1 MFLSEKT
8 NSDIKSSF
16 SDTFFCSIFI
26 FLTDFFEEDSMTVEN
41 KHHSNLYNIGVSYKK
56 ADAAIRGKFSISKEN
71 QKQLLEEA
79 KQKGVD
85 GIFVLSTCNR
95 TEICGFAEHPFQ
107 LISMLCKYSNG
118 SVEEFANVS
127 NVYKNKEAINHLFRM
142 GTGLDSQI
150 LGDYEIVGQLRQA
163 FKQAKEVG
171 TTNAYFERL
180 LNHVMQASKRV
191 KNETKL
197 SSGTTSVSYA
207 AVQYLI
213 NNLPDYNSKNILVF
227 GLGKMGKHTCKNLA
241 EYTQNKSV
249 SLINRTEEKTSAFVK
264 EHSSIIKASYAN
276 LAEEVHKSDVLIV
289 STGASFPTITKEH
302 VPADKELLILDLS
315 MPANVSKEVA
325 DLDNVTMVNVDD
337 LSKITDETLAIRQ
350 QEVPVAEAI
359 IETHNQEFQEW
370 LNHRRFTPAIT
381 ALKESL
387 QNIQQGEI
395 AFHKKKIKNFDEEQ
409 AEILTSRFIQKITTQ
424 FVKHLKD
431 EETSVNTSIEVM
443 AKVFGANL
451 ESIHAEDN

>member
-1 MFLSEKT
+1 MRVDAK
-8 NSDIKSSF
+8 NH
-16 SDTFFCSIFI
+16 
-26 FLTDFFEEDSMTVEN
+26 N
-41 KHHSNLYNIGVSYKK
+41 NLYNIGVSYKK
-56 ADAAIRGKFSISKEN
+56 ADASIRGKFSVSKEN
-71 QKQLLEEA
+71 QIELLKEA
-79 KQKGVD
+79 KIKGMD
-85 GIFVLSTCNR
+85 GILVLSTCNR
-95 TEICGFAEHPFQ
+95 TEITGFAEHPFQ

-118 SVEEFANVS
+118 SVEEFAKVS

-207 AVQYLI
+207 AVQYVI
-213 NNLPDYNSKNILVF
+213 KNFTDYNLKNILVF

-249 SLINRTEEKTSAFVK
+249 SLINRTEEKATEFVK
-264 EHSSIIKASYAN
+264 EHPIIRVSKFENLNKEIAN
-276 LAEEVHKSDVLIV
+276 TDVLIV
-289 STGASFPTITKEH
+289 STGASEATIKKENILTN
-302 VPADKELLILDLS
+302 KELLILDLS
-315 MPANVSKEVA
+315 MPANVSKEVT
-325 DLDNVTMVNVDD
+325 DLGNVTLINVDE

-350 QEVPVAEAI
+350 QEVPVAEEI
-359 IETHNQEFQEW
+359 IEVYNLEFQEW
-370 LNHRRFTPAIT
+370 LNHRKFTPAIT
-381 ALKESL
+381 ALKDSL
-387 QNIQQGEI
+387 KTIQQDEI
-395 AFHKKKIKNFDEEQ
+395 AFHKKKIKDFDESQ
-409 AEILTSRFIQKITTQ
+409 AEVITSRFIQKITTQ

-431 EETSVNTSIEVM
+431 EETSVNKSIEVM
-443 AKVFGANL
+443 AKVFGTNL
-451 ESIHAEDN
+451 ETIHAEDN